1 MVNNPRYNARMSLT
15 AMLRQLAGG
24 RPLSEAQ
31 ARQAFALVMSGQ
43 ATGAQIG
50 AMLMAMAARDG
61 GPTVD
66 EITGAARAMREVAMK
81 VVVPAGM
88 EVIDTCGTGG
98 DHTGTFNI
106 STTAAIIAAA
116 APAMADR
123 GMAVAKHGNRSVT
136 SKSGSSQVLEQL
148 GVPPEAGPE
157 AGPEVLTRCLTE
169 ARICFCFAPAHHPAM
184 KHAADPRKEL
194 GFRTLFNLLGPL
206 TNPAGV
212 RRQVIGV
219 YDAALTEPIARVLMK
234 LGTVH
239 AMVVHGTT
247 LGGPDVTEGGVG
259 LDELTTTGP
268 TRVTELKDGAIT
280 TRQLHPADLGL
291 ATVTVGQL
299 RVEGVEESAAM
310 IRRILDGEKGPAR
323 QIAALNAAAALVVA
337 DCAKDLSQGLDL
349 AFEAIDSGAAKRTLA
364 LLVKLTNED

>member
-1 MVNNPRYNARMSLT
+1 MSLT
-15 AMLRQLAGG
+15 AMLQQLAGG
-24 RPLSEAQ
+24 ESLSESQAQ
-31 ARQAFALVMSGQ
+31 EAFALVMSGQ

-50 AMLMAMAARDG
+50 AMLMATAVRPG
-61 GPTVD
+61 GPTVE
-66 EITGAARAMREVAMK
+66 EITGAARAMRQAAMK
-81 VVVPAGM
+81 VEVPAGM

-106 STTAAIIAAA
+106 STAAALIAAGT
-116 APAMADR
+116 PAMADR

-148 GVPPEAGPE
+148 GVKLSPPEGP
-157 AGPEVLTRCLTE
+157 AVLTRCLRE

-184 KHAADPRKEL
+184 KHAAGPRKEL

-206 TNPAGV
+206 TNPAGAK
-212 RRQVIGV
+212 RQVIGV
-219 YDAALTEPIARVLMK
+219 YDAALTEKIAEVLK
-234 LGTVH
+234 RLGTVH

-247 LGGPDVTEGGVG
+247 LGGPDVTGGGLG

-268 TRVTELKDGAIT
+268 TRVTELKDAAIT
-280 TRQLHPADLGL
+280 TWQLHPADLGL
-291 ATVTVGQL
+291 ATATVGQL
-299 RVEGVEESAAM
+299 RIEGVEESAEM

-323 QIAALNAAAALVVA
+323 RIAALNAAAALVVA
-337 DCAKDLSQGLDL
+337 DGAKDLKQGLDL